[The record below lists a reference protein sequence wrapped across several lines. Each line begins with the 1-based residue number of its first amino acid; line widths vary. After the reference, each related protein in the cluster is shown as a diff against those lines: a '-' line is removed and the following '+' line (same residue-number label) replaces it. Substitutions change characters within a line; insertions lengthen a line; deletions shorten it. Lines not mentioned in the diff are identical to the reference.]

1 MELRDL
7 NLNLLLSLEAL
18 LDTSHVSRAAE
29 RLGVTQ
35 SAMSHALKQLR
46 AHFEDP
52 LLVRGARGL
61 VLTPRAERLAIP
73 LRRGFAEL
81 RRGLSD
87 SGVDTT
93 AARTFTVVAPDH
105 LACVMLPGLTRL
117 MTERAPHA
125 DLTVRSLDPRFFLE
139 QLEVGEV
146 DLVLSVET
154 PRAPA
159 LRAKRLFED
168 TFACAVRHDHPHVAP
183 KVTLAQYAALPHV
196 VHSPSGRGT
205 SGVDHA
211 LETKGLTRQVA
222 LRVPSLVVATTVAA
236 STDHIVTAPRRFLE
250 HLAPRLG
257 LRVMNV
263 PLELGRFRA
272 FALWHERFD
281 RDGPQRFL
289 RDCVVDA
296 AKEPAS

>member
-1 MELRDL
+1 MELREL

-18 LDTSHVSRAAE
+18 LDTSHVSKAAE

-46 AHFEDP
+46 AHFDDP
-52 LLVRGARGL
+52 LLVRGAQGL

-73 LRRGFAEL
+73 LRRAFAEL

-87 SGVDTT
+87 ADVDSSV
-93 AARTFTVVAPDH
+93 ARTFTIVAPDH
-105 LACVMLPGLTRL
+105 LSCVLLPKLVQL
-117 MTERAPHA
+117 MAKRAPLA
-125 DLTVRSLDPRFFLE
+125 DLTVRSLEPRFFVE

-154 PRAPA
+154 PRASA
-159 LRAKRLFED
+159 LKAKRLFED
-168 TFACAVRHDHPHVAP
+168 RFACAVRGSHPRAAS
-183 KVTLAQYAALPHV
+183 KLSLAHYAALPHV
-196 VHSPSGRGT
+196 VHSPSGRGM
-205 SGVDHA
+205 SGIDHA
-211 LETKGLTRQVA
+211 LEARGLTRQIA

-236 STDHIVTAPRRFLE
+236 TTDHVVTAPRRFLE

-257 LRVMNV
+257 LKVMAV

-281 RDGPQRFL
+281 RDAAQRFL
-289 RDCVVDA
+289 RECVVDA
-296 AKEPAS
+296 AKEHED